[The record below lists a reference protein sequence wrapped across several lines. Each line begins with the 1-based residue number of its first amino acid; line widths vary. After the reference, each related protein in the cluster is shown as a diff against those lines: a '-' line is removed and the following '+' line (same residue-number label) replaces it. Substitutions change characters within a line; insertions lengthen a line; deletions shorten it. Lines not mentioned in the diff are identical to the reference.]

1 MFNIVPEPTK
11 DGEGKEDEQKAA
23 EALGLDASGGLP
35 HWSLS
40 KWRVRHGTMYKTLV
54 SKVIIV

>member
-1 MFNIVPEPTK
+1 MPPLFVPEPTK

-23 EALGLDASGGLP
+23 EALGLDAIGGLP

-40 KWRVRHGTMYKTLV
+40 FA
-54 SKVIIV
+54 